1 MRTVFIFVKQILGF
15 SSLILM
21 CTYCS
26 AHKPTPLL
34 PHSWFATKCQ
44 KDPVFIFVIY
54 LLLSYLL
61 LSYLKYTSRLTC
73 FRLVSIGSD
82 GKSDRSHLLGSISF
96 SILAK
101 PISIDFKFWVAV
113 DIYWWALIAIW
124 VGHDGVFRGTRDM
137 VAQGSREIAC
147 LGAKVT
153 KTILQYYWT
162 YSCEYFDALNDILEA
177 QSWGRSE
184 EVEQKKRF

>member
-1 MRTVFIFVKQILGF
+1 
-15 SSLILM
+15 M

-34 PHSWFATKCQ
+34 PHSWFTTKCQ
-44 KDPVFIFVIY
+44 KDPIFIFVVY
-54 LLLSYLL
+54 LLTLL

-82 GKSDRSHLLGSISF
+82 GESDRSHLLGSISF

-101 PISIDFKFWVAV
+101 PISIDHKFWVAV

-137 VAQGSREIAC
+137 EAQGSREIAC

-153 KTILQYYWT
+153 KTILQYFWT
-162 YSCEYFDALNDILEA
+162 YSCEYLDALNGILEA
-177 QSWGRSE
+177 QSWE
-184 EVEQKKRF
+184 EVKKWSKKSFESGVWSLL